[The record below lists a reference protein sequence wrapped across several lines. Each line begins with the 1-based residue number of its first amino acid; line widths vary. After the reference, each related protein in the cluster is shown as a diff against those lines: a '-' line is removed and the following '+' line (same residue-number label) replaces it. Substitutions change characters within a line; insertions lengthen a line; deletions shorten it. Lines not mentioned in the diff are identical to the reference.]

1 MLICGIK
8 GSINK
13 DVKSLKNIFPSDDI
27 HLAEDI
33 NDPLLKDVD
42 IFVQVNL
49 IKPKFTSLNK
59 HQGYEY
65 ILRSGKPK
73 IVFESPVFRKTMY
86 NYQRSVNS
94 KHIRFGWNSYLYNE
108 ADFNNKN
115 SPPDRWLKLHKEF
128 NIDNKDWKTDG
139 KYILLLC
146 QKSGD
151 SSLNSLYTNHNSYID
166 WVRYTVQEIKKYTD
180 RPIVIRPHIVQ
191 TDTLI
196 KRLRNFAK
204 DTTNVSISK
213 NFITQSNHYGGMGLQ
228 EDFKNAYC
236 AVTYNSLSS
245 VDAALEG
252 IPIITL
258 DPGAMS
264 WPVAHHSL
272 SQIESLDRS
281 IDKTQWLYDTA
292 YSQWTGTE
300 LKTGVAWEHIKP
312 NYEKWKLLASQQ

>member
-13 DVKSLKNIFPSDDI
+13 DINSLRNMFPSEDV

-33 NDPLLKDVD
+33 HDPILKNAD

-49 IKPKFTSLNK
+49 IKPKFTNFNK

-65 ILRSGKPK
+65 ILASGKPK
-73 IVFESPVFRKTMY
+73 IVIESPVFRKIMQ
-86 NYQRSVNS
+86 NYKRGVNS

-108 ADFNNKN
+108 ADYNNLN
-115 SPPDRWLKLHKEF
+115 SPPDRWLKLRKDF
-128 NIDNKDWKTDG
+128 NIENKDWKKDG
-139 KYILLLC
+139 EYILLLC

-151 SSLNSLYTNHNSYID
+151 SSLNSLYKNHTSYIE
-166 WVRYTVQEIKKYTD
+166 WVRYTINEIKKHTN
-180 RPIVIRPHIVQ
+180 RHIVIRPHIVQ

-196 KRLRNFAK
+196 KRLYGLAK
-204 DTTNVSISK
+204 DISNVSISK
-213 NFITQSNHYGGMGLQ
+213 NFITESNHYGGNGLQ

-236 AVTYNSLSS
+236 AVTYNSLSA
-245 VDAALEG
+245 VDAVLEG
-252 IPIITL
+252 LPVITL
-258 DPGAMS
+258 DPGAMA

-292 YSQWTGTE
+292 YSQWTGIE
-300 LKTGVAWEHIKP
+300 LKEGKAWEHIKP